1 MNNNNAVVLIQWLA
15 VAHRS
20 DLRWDKPSTGRFFSL
35 MAQPS
40 FSRSLGIPENYAVT
54 PYLLTPRD
62 SFYMLASRDLPDAA
76 FTGEQ
81 RHLPY
86 RLKLHGREAEIISIV
101 SRLYPMG
108 IQTVRITARLEL
120 DPTAGYG
127 ELLHELQ
134 SLRKPHSVPS
144 ADHIVRMAFALA
156 TGDRAV
162 DIRSLTYK
170 TYFGMQISLP
180 TQDDQMPTLINKHRA
195 SIIALLISD
204 SHQPRALTAEII
216 DRITK
221 QNQRINEKSSFEYLM
236 ENPLGLVYLV
246 PKEGYA
252 SPHPERFRRSVD
264 IAEMALYA
272 RYFLDYSSD
281 ERRRNENLVDF
292 LLAKIETWIS
302 VPPVIFS
309 TSMTSRLEWEVLSDA
324 YSFPSSLEQWKKY
337 QGIDSADRSKA
348 DLFRNV
354 PADWYRIPDFARFL
368 ADLGTT

>member
-1 MNNNNAVVLIQWLA
+1 MNNNNVVVLIQWLA

-20 DLRWDKPSTGRFFSL
+20 DLRWDQPSTERFFSL
-35 MAQPS
+35 KAQPS

-62 SFYMLASRDLPDAA
+62 SFYILASRDLPDAA
-76 FTGEQ
+76 FTDEQ

-86 RLKLHGREAEIISIV
+86 RLKLHGRDAEIISIV

-127 ELLHELQ
+127 ELLHDLQ

-162 DIRSLTYK
+162 DIRSLRYK

-180 TQDDQMPTLINKHRA
+180 TPDDQMPTLINEHKA

-216 DRITK
+216 KRITE

-236 ENPLGLVYLV
+236 ENTLGLVYLV
-246 PKEGYA
+246 PKDGYA
-252 SPHPERFRRSVD
+252 SPHPERFKRSVD

-272 RYFLDYSSD
+272 KYFLDYSSD
-281 ERRRNENLVDF
+281 ERRRDENLVDF
-292 LLAKIETWIS
+292 IFAKIETWITA
-302 VPPVIFS
+302 PPVIFS
-309 TSMTSRLEWEVLSDA
+309 TRMTSRLEWEVLSDA
-324 YSFPSSLEQWKKY
+324 YSFPSSLEEWKKY
-337 QGIDSADRSKA
+337 QGIDPDDRSKA
-348 DLFRNV
+348 GLFRNV
-354 PADWYRIPDFARFL
+354 PADWYRIPDLAKFL
-368 ADLGTT
+368 AGLAAT